1 LAETRRKHRTV
12 LIVDDEEIM
21 RDLLR
26 LHLTTHGYDVLLAED
41 PVAAGHL
48 VVKEKPDLI
57 LVDVDMPYMNGYEF
71 VAALKADPATRH
83 LPVVFLT
90 TDEDVADHASRL
102 GASAY
107 LNKPV
112 TTTRL
117 LEVLELLL

>member
-48 VVKEKPDLI
+48 VVEEKPDLI
-57 LVDVDMPYMNGYEF
+57 LVDVEMPDRNGYEF
-71 VAALKADPATRH
+71 VAALKADPMTRDI
-83 LPVVFLT
+83 PVVFLT
-90 TDEDVADHASRL
+90 THEDVADQARSL

-107 LNKPV
+107 LHKPV

-117 LEVLELLL
+117 LEVLQVLL

>member
-26 LHLTTHGYDVLLAED
+26 LHLTSHGYDVLLAED
-41 PVAAGHL
+41 AVAAGHL
-48 VVKEKPDLI
+48 VVEQKPDLI
-57 LVDVDMPYMNGYEF
+57 LVDVEMPYMNGYEF
-71 VAALKADPATRH
+71 VAALKADPMTRDI
-83 LPVVFLT
+83 PVVFLT
-90 TDEDVADHASRL
+90 TREDVADHARSL
-102 GASAY
+102 GVSAY

-117 LEVLELLL
+117 LEVLQVLL